1 MRQIGRGAVDKIVR
15 VINQVYGERIR
26 RGGVGCHFFDDLQLA
41 GGVCQ
46 IGRTGMACAHG
57 VVGVVGLDADVVA
70 ICNDIERADIC
81 TVCNDLHRGA
91 FIRGVT
97 STVRRKKGHRLRGIA
112 GSIPF
117 LGNASQVPMDIAR
130 LGFGGGDRVIQCL
143 TGIHAH
149 PVIPIHV
156 YHTLKIIRAGFRYLV
171 CLHRQLRAADMGV
184 TVTIRTGIQVQGGTG
199 NHSPAGNFR
208 TLVDMDIAPAFAFDG
223 TVAHINILP
232 LRIDRAGR
240 TAGHIG
246 DIH

>member
-1 MRQIGRGAVDKIVR
+1 MRQIGRGTVDKIVR
-15 VINQVYGERIR
+15 VINQVHGERIR

-41 GGVCQ
+41 SGVCQ
-46 IGRTGMACAHG
+46 IGRTGVACAHG

-70 ICNDIERADIC
+70 VCNNIERTYPLAKCNDFY
-81 TVCNDLHRGA
+81 RGIL
-91 FIRGVT
+91 FIRVT
-97 STVRRKKGHRLRGIA
+97 VSICGKKCYCLRGIT

-117 LGNASQVPMDIAR
+117 FCDTSQVPMDIAR
-130 LGFGGGDRVIQCL
+130 LGFGGGDRVIQCF

-171 CLHRQLRAADMGV
+171 CLHRQLRAADMGG

-208 TLVDMDIAPAFAFDG
+208 TFVDMDIAPAFAFNG

-232 LRIDRAGR
+232 LRIDCAGR